1 VDERNK
7 KIFYCLIGRLQT
19 PAFNVLYLHGYFHH
33 YKWELCICS
42 EGSIYPKTVWDNYM
56 SQGILTYEALLLNP
70 VARGSRKVTLTL
82 VKYIYLTVNMLKK
95 HVITVQE
102 RRKLKGALL

>member
-1 VDERNK
+1 
-7 KIFYCLIGRLQT
+7 
-19 PAFNVLYLHGYFHH
+19 
-33 YKWELCICS
+33 
-42 EGSIYPKTVWDNYM
+42 M